1 MSIIQLVSNLNYG
14 DAIGNDVIAIHHVLT
29 QAGHH
34 ARIMTLEKHPAITTV
49 TEPVDVSA
57 VSPEDLV
64 IFHKASGDELS
75 GLFAALPCRKAILY
89 HNITPARFF
98 LPYDPVMSLNL
109 FRGRRQL
116 RRLAACRPWSWGDSD
131 YNCEELRRCGFPE
144 DRIRRLPILF
154 DGTPADAPADE
165 EVLRRLRGCPGTKM
179 LFTGRIA
186 PNKKQEDVIKV
197 FATYRA
203 TVDPRAQLF
212 LMGSWQGNDK
222 YYAKLQGFIADLGL
236 EGVTFTG
243 HVSDEARNAYYK
255 GCDVFVCMSEHE
267 GFCVPLLE
275 AMQHDVPVVAYAS
288 SAVPETLGDRSLL
301 FEEKDYPAIC
311 RRIHRLQTDAADR
324 AQVLAAQRESL
335 ARFDPTTVAARLLE
349 LVDEALKGGVT
360 P

>member
-1 MSIIQLVSNLNYG
+1 MSIIQLVANLNYG
-14 DAIGNDVIAIHHVLT
+14 DAIGNNVVAMHRTLES
-29 QAGHH
+29 AGHQ
-34 ARIMTLEKHPAITTV
+34 ARIMTLEKHPAV
-49 TEPVDVSA
+49 AVEVEDVDVSA
-57 VSPEDLV
+57 IRDDDLV

-75 GLFAALPCRKAILY
+75 SIFTRLTCRKVLLY

-109 FRGRRQL
+109 MRGRRQL
-116 RRLAACRPWSWGDSD
+116 RQMAACRPWCWGDSE
-131 YNCEELRRCGFPE
+131 YNLEELRRCGYPA
-144 DRIRRLPILF
+144 DRLRCLPILY
-154 DGTPADAPADE
+154 DPTANVQADPE
-165 EVLRRLRGCPGTKM
+165 TLRRLKAVQGTRF

-203 TVDPRAQLF
+203 TVDPHAELY

-222 YYAKLQGFIADLGL
+222 YYAKLQGFIADLKL

-243 HVSDEARNAYYK
+243 HVTDEERTAYYL

-275 AMQHDVPVVAYAS
+275 AMQHDVPVVAFAAC
-288 SAVPETLGDRSLL
+288 AVPETLGPTPLL
-301 FEEKDYPAIC
+301 FERKDYPAIS
-311 RRIHRLQTDAADR
+311 RAIARLKQDPAFR
-324 AQVLAAQRESL
+324 HQVITAQRESL
-335 ARFDPTTVAARLLE
+335 ARFDLEQVSARLLR
-349 LVDEALKGGVT
+349 LVDEVLKGGDA